1 MDVLM
6 YFFSW
11 GKDFLLHINLEHCAE
26 EESGLYVGE
35 CTHFVQ
41 LTPENKLLDD
51 GNSYKENSII

>member
-1 MDVLM
+1 M
-6 YFFSW
+6 YLFSW

-51 GNSYKENSII
+51 VNSYKENSII